1 VFGFG
6 LQGVIP
12 RTIGR
17 LVGRIADVV
26 SAKMGNPILKPG
38 KNDSRLTRRP
48 PEADASAGRTDDW
61 SQGAGESKPFAD
73 PNVQLMLEFQQSGD
87 EGAFASLVERNQ
99 AKVYSIIYRFVADRA
114 ESEDLTQ
121 EVFLRVY
128 RTSARY
134 TPTAKFSTWL
144 YRIAVNVS
152 LNALRSRA
160 RTKTVS
166 LALPQ
171 DSDNDDYPRAI
182 EDPRSDMPNQSLED
196 EELKVRIAA
205 AIETLPENQRIA
217 IVLNKFEG
225 LSYEEIAKILN
236 LSMMAV
242 KSLLSRARSNLKDC
256 LDSYLGD

>member
-1 VFGFG
+1 
-6 LQGVIP
+6 
-12 RTIGR
+12 
-17 LVGRIADVV
+17 
-26 SAKMGNPILKPG
+26 MGNPILKPA
-38 KNDSRLTRRP
+38 KKDTRP
-48 PEADASAGRTDDW
+48 PENTADPGDETMSTGEAGTE
-61 SQGAGESKPFAD
+61 GKPFAD

-87 EGAFASLVERNQ
+87 QTAFATLVERNQ
-99 AKVYSIIYRFVADRA
+99 SKVYSIIYRFVTDRA

-128 RTSARY
+128 RTAARY

-160 RTKTVS
+160 RTKTIS

-171 DSDNDDYPRAI
+171 DSENDDYPRAV
-182 EDPRSDMPNQSLED
+182 EDPRSDMPNQGLED
-196 EELKVRIAA
+196 DELKARIAT
-205 AIETLPENQRIA
+205 AIDTLPENQKIA

-256 LDSYLGD
+256 LDQYLAS

>member
-1 VFGFG
+1 
-6 LQGVIP
+6 LK
-12 RTIGR
+12 TGR
-17 LVGRIADVV
+17 KDSKPSDRPATPPAGD
-26 SAKMGNPILKPG
+26 SAASWP
-38 KNDSRLTRRP
+38 P
-48 PEADASAGRTDDW
+48 PEGLSAETKLF
-61 SQGAGESKPFAD
+61 SD
-73 PNVQLMLEFQQSGD
+73 PNVQLMLQFQQSGD
-87 EGAFASLVERNQ
+87 QNSFASLVDRNQ
-99 AKVYSIIYRFVADRA
+99 SKVYSIIYRFVLDRA
-114 ESEDLTQ
+114 EAEDLTQ

-128 RTSARY
+128 RTAARY

-160 RTKTVS
+160 RTKTMS

-171 DSDNDDYPRAI
+171 DTENEEYPRAV
-182 EDPRSDMPNQSLED
+182 EDPKGDKPNQGLED
-196 EELKVRIAA
+196 DELKVRIGE

-242 KSLLSRARSNLKDC
+242 KSLLSRARSNLKDS
-256 LDSYLGD
+256 LDPYLEGN

>member
-1 VFGFG
+1 
-6 LQGVIP
+6 
-12 RTIGR
+12 
-17 LVGRIADVV
+17 
-26 SAKMGNPILKPG
+26 MGNPILKPA
-38 KNDSRLTRRP
+38 KKDAHPPQRP
-48 PEADASAGRTDDW
+48 TDPIDD
-61 SQGAGESKPFAD
+61 GPVGTDGPTEDGKPFTD
-73 PNVQLMLEFQQSGD
+73 PNVQLMLEFQLSGD
-87 EGAFASLVERNQ
+87 QTAFATLVERNQ
-99 AKVYSIIYRFVADRA
+99 SKVYSIIYRFVSDRA

-128 RTSARY
+128 RTAARY

-160 RTKTVS
+160 RTKTIS

-171 DSDNDDYPRAI
+171 DSENDDYPRAV
-182 EDPRSDMPNQSLED
+182 EDPRSDMPNQGLED
-196 EELKVRIAA
+196 DELKVRIAE
-205 AIETLPENQRIA
+205 AIDTLPENQKIA

-242 KSLLSRARSNLKDC
+242 KSLLSRARSNLKEC
-256 LDSYLGD
+256 LDQYLAN